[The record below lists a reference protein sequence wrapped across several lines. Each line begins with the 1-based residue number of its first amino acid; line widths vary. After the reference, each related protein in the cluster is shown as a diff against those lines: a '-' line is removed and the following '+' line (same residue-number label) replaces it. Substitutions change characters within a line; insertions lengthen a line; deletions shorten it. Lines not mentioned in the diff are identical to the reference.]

1 MKIRDAYRTVIAI
14 GLLALWM
21 GATNAMF
28 KYLRP
33 AMRPWLLLA
42 AVALIALGVYGLI
55 RGRNDDHAEGEAD
68 RAHDGHHHRL
78 GIGWLLTVPVIVIIL
93 FGTEALG
100 AYAAQQANGSLP
112 PYSFNIAAF
121 AETQGSGPLDLKS
134 SDVENGMRARANRVF
149 LAAHDVRLT
158 GFVTEADKRGP
169 GTFVLSHFL
178 ITCCAAD
185 AYPIQLGMIG
195 ARSIPAE
202 GRWVEVVARY
212 QPQIREPKD
221 GEVSASLR
229 VRSLK
234 RIKAPDNPYES
245 LR

>member
-1 MKIRDAYRTVIAI
+1 
-14 GLLALWM
+14 
-21 GATNAMF
+21 
-28 KYLRP
+28 
-33 AMRPWLLLA
+33 
-42 AVALIALGVYGLI
+42 
-55 RGRNDDHAEGEAD
+55 
-68 RAHDGHHHRL
+68 
-78 GIGWLLTVPVIVIIL
+78 
-93 FGTEALG
+93 
-100 AYAAQQANGSLP
+100 
-112 PYSFNIAAF
+112 
-121 AETQGSGPLDLKS
+121 
-134 SDVENGMRARANRVF
+134 MRARANRTF
-149 LAAHDVRLT
+149 LAAHDVQLT

-202 GRWVEVVARY
+202 GHWVEVVARY

-221 GEVSASLR
+221 GEVSATLR